1 VGVISRRDKGEIVE
15 ELVSL
20 DDMSQ
25 LSYAP
30 QEQSYQYYY
39 VDQQQPYQ
47 QYQYQQ
53 FYTFF
58 DDVAPTGISYLDQLL
73 SGGFRK
79 GDVYLVAGE
88 AGLGKTIFSVQFLKY
103 GAEVLGETGLY
114 ITIDEP
120 ADEVKKG
127 VKRALGWDLDRLE
140 SSGRLIMIDM
150 RTQFKVF
157 ANARDERII
166 ADPRDIARTIIEYV
180 KKYNVSRIVIDPIA
194 PLIITSHHD
203 IIWVREYLRELVFQL
218 RKLSNVVTLMTSEIP
233 TGENKISRFGVEEYL
248 AGGVIKLEL
257 REICGNVVR
266 VMFIRKM
273 RWTPVRPIKLLYDI
287 YYGYGIYIYDL
298 YDRFVKQ
305 NSNCLAQ

>member
-1 VGVISRRDKGEIVE
+1 ME
-15 ELVSL
+15 ELAQL
-20 DDMSQ
+20 GEGYYYYADDRQ
-25 LSYAP
+25 EGQPEQAAAQFYA
-30 QEQSYQYYY
+30 QTYQAYQYYA
-39 VDQQQPYQ
+39 V
-47 QYQYQQ
+47 
-53 FYTFF
+53 F
-58 DDVAPTGISYLDQLL
+58 DDVAPTGIAYLDQLL
-73 SGGFRK
+73 NGGLRR
-79 GDVYLVAGE
+79 GDIYLVAGE
-88 AGLGKTIFSVQFLKY
+88 AGLGKTIFSIQFLKY

-127 VKRALGWDLDRLE
+127 VRRALGWDLERLE
-140 SSGRLIMIDM
+140 SSGKLIMMDM

-157 ANARDERII
+157 ASARDEKVV
-166 ADPRDIARTIIEYV
+166 ADPRDIAKTISEYA
-180 KKYNVSRIVIDPIA
+180 KRFNVSRIVIDPIA

-218 RKLSNVVTLMTSEIP
+218 RKLSNVVTLLTSEIP

-257 REICGNVVR
+257 REVCGNVVR

-298 YDRFVKQ
+298 YDRFIKQ
-305 NSNCLAQ
+305 NSDCSAQ